1 MKTVLFWLCLITIII
16 LTIVS
21 ILFLVQKEMFKK
33 NKIYN
38 LLAAAQRQNI
48 LNNVGKDKYYG
59 FLYDEASKSRKARGQ
74 NYND

>member
-1 MKTVLFWLCLITIII
+1 
-16 LTIVS
+16 
-21 ILFLVQKEMFKK
+21 MFKK